1 MNISRKYL
9 EKVNNL
15 TSTYTIKTPV
25 LINQK
30 INAICGAEIFFKCEN
45 FQKSGSFKFRAAT
58 NAVLNLNDSQKKNGV
73 ITHSSG
79 NFALALSLAS
89 QNQSITAH
97 IVMPENAPE
106 IKKQSVLKSN
116 SNLVVC
122 KSTLKS
128 REETSKE
135 IQDKY
140 NLTFI
145 HPSNNFDVIL
155 GNSTVVSELLND
167 HTDLDYVLC
176 PVGGGG
182 LISGSALACEVYSNK
197 CEVIGVEPLNVND
210 AYRSLLSGKIEFNS
224 TTDTIADGLR
234 TNLGDINF
242 PIILKYIKT
251 IICVE
256 ESEIVNAMNL
266 VYDKLDMLIEP
277 SSAVAFAGVLKERE
291 KFKGKKIGIIIS
303 GGNVEKKNLSF

>member
-58 NAVLNLNDSQKKNGV
+58 NAVLNLDASQKKSGV

-79 NFALALSLAS
+79 NFAQALSLAS

-140 NLTFI
+140 RS
-145 HPSNNFDVIL
+145 HMNFH
-155 GNSTVVSELLND
+155 LLL
-167 HTDLDYVLC
+167 H
-176 PVGGGG
+176 
-182 LISGSALACEVYSNK
+182 
-197 CEVIGVEPLNVND
+197 
-210 AYRSLLSGKIEFNS
+210 
-224 TTDTIADGLR
+224 
-234 TNLGDINF
+234 
-242 PIILKYIKT
+242 
-251 IICVE
+251 
-256 ESEIVNAMNL
+256 
-266 VYDKLDMLIEP
+266 
-277 SSAVAFAGVLKERE
+277 
-291 KFKGKKIGIIIS
+291 
-303 GGNVEKKNLSF
+303 